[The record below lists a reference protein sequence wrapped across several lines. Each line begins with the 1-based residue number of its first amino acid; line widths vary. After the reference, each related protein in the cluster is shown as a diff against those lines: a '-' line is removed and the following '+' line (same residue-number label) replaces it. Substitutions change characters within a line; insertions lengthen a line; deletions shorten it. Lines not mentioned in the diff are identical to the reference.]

1 MKKQSTKSS
10 EVVFQPKYEKRIP
23 LQPKERPDMT
33 LPYPYFIDEKGGV
46 GRQDFWKGKPLR
58 LQGFNPRNVSGVVKG
73 TIGLEDFLKNP
84 KRAIGMFPI
93 FEHKGGAFFTYGDP
107 IQTITVK

>member
-10 EVVFQPKYEKRIP
+10 EVVFQP
-23 LQPKERPDMT
+23 
-33 LPYPYFIDEKGGV
+33 
-46 GRQDFWKGKPLR
+46 
-58 LQGFNPRNVSGVVKG
+58 KG